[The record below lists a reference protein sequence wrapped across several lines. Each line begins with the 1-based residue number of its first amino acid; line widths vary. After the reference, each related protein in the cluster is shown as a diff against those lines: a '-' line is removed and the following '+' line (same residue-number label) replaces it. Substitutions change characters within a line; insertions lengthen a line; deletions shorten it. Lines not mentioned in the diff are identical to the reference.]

1 MDSGRVT
8 FRVAVTLTVGC
19 ALASASCARRPSS
32 ASAEAVRDSAGIH
45 IVDHAGPAPAQWVA
59 GDTVSIGRI
68 EGAHEYT
75 FNRVSDV
82 SVGPDG
88 RVYVLDSGDNV
99 VKVYDSDG
107 TFAYRLGGPGDG
119 PSEFRGAS
127 RLLWAGDTLEVFDA
141 RVPKLV
147 QFVGPD
153 FVDSRPS
160 RLTIWEYGGPV
171 LLARVPEGFVAVFVT
186 GCRLPRPKDL
196 RPLWKAVTLDPT
208 GAVRDTVAI
217 LANTATLPI
226 YWATGCSGM
235 NALGRAGP
243 QLAVR
248 PDGRAAYG
256 DGSTYQVA
264 LFDLPAAP
272 PGGYHGAMPT
282 PSLVIRRRAQAPAL
296 THDSIDAYRNRYTK
310 PPKDR
315 PVDQAMIHAI
325 EAAWDSTGFP
335 DHLPFYRALLWD
347 DDGRLWVGE
356 TPPEHATA
364 QRWAVYSDEGELL
377 AEMELPV
384 ALSVK
389 AISHDRVW
397 GTVTDEL
404 GVTYVRGYRI
414 RPGT

>member
-1 MDSGRVT
+1 MDSGRMT
-8 FRVAVTLTVGC
+8 FRIVVTLTVGC
-19 ALASASCARRPSS
+19 ALASASCERSPSS
-32 ASAEAVRDSAGIH
+32 ATSEATRDSAGIH
-45 IVDHAGPAPAQWVA
+45 IIQHTGPAPAQWVV
-59 GDTVSIGRI
+59 GDTVNIGKV
-68 EGAHEYT
+68 EGTPEYT
-75 FNRVSDV
+75 FNRVSDL

-88 RVYVLDSGDNV
+88 RIYVLDSGDNV
-99 VKVYDSDG
+99 VRAYTPDG
-107 TFAYRLGGPGDG
+107 TFAYKLGGPGDG
-119 PSEFRGAS
+119 PSEFRGAY

-147 QFVGPD
+147 QFVGPA

-160 RLTIWEYGGPV
+160 RLTIWEYGGPA

-196 RPLWKAVTLDPT
+196 RPLWKVVTLDPT

-217 LANTATLPI
+217 LTNTATLPI

-272 PGGYHGAMPT
+272 PGGYHGAMPK
-282 PSLVIRRRAQAPAL
+282 PDLVIRRQAEAPTL
-296 THDSIDAYRNRYTK
+296 SQDSIDAYRSRYTK

-315 PVDQAMIHAI
+315 PVNRDMIHAV

-347 DDGRLWVGE
+347 DQGRLWVGE
-356 TPPEHATA
+356 TPAEHATV
-364 QRWAVYSDEGELL
+364 QRWAVYGDEGALL

-384 ALSVK
+384 VLSVK
-389 AISHDRVW
+389 AISHERVW

-414 RPGT
+414 EPGG